1 MSAVTG
7 LLLGAGVGA
16 TVEPVIIDKLET
28 IQGYVGGVIDAV
40 TQQVSKDICA
50 VGYVHD
56 EGLIL
61 DLEMNWIASALF
73 MREIRGPVVLVN
85 GFNEACEYDGDNH
98 DLPDA
103 FVEYMQ
109 TWFLQ
114 KVAETY
120 NESTM
125 VVAMLEMAVT
135 EGITTDEEVDK
146 LMTMLESVS
155 EGGDIEEMKTVAEKL
170 KNVIVEFDEK
180 MADKTTDKLVDEIY
194 EFLDKEV
201 K

>member
-40 TQQVSKDICA
+40 RQQVSKDICA

-56 EGLIL
+56 EGLLL

-85 GFNEACEYDGDNH
+85 GFNEANEYDGDNH

-120 NESTM
+120 NESTI
-125 VVAMLEMAVT
+125 VVAMLEMAVE
-135 EGITTDEEVDK
+135 EGVATDEEVDE
-146 LMTMLESVS
+146 LMIMLETVS
-155 EGGDIEEMKTVAEKL
+155 KGDTEQMKVIAQQL
-170 KNVIVEFDEK
+170 KDILVSFDER
-180 MADKTTDKLVDEIY
+180 MADKTTTKLVDEIY

-201 K
+201 E

>member
-28 IQGYVGGVIDAV
+28 IQDYVGGVIDAV
-40 TQQVSKDICA
+40 RQQVSKDICA

-56 EGLIL
+56 EGLLL

-85 GFNEACEYDGDNH
+85 GFNKAHEYDGDNH

-103 FVEYMQ
+103 FIEYMQ
-109 TWFLQ
+109 TFFLQ

-120 NESTM
+120 NESTI
-125 VVAMLEMAVT
+125 VVAMLEMAVD
-135 EGITTDEEVDK
+135 EGVATDEEVDA
-146 LMTMLESVS
+146 LINMLESVS
-155 EGGDIEEMKTVAEKL
+155 EGDIETMKVVAKQL
-170 KNVIVEFDEK
+170 KDVLVSFDEK
-180 MADKTTDKLVDEIY
+180 MAEKTTTKLVDEIY

-201 K
+201 E

>member
-7 LLLGAGVGA
+7 LLLNAGVGG
-16 TVEPVIIDKLET
+16 TIEPVVIDKLET
-28 IQGYVGGVIDAV
+28 IQGYVGGIIDAV

-73 MREIRGPVVLVN
+73 MREIRGPVVVVN

-98 DLPDA
+98 DLPDV

-109 TWFLQ
+109 TTFLQ

-120 NESTM
+120 NESTIVSAM
-125 VVAMLEMAVT
+125 LQMAIDEGVAEEHEIDELMDLLLKGINGNEEALRVVAKRMRSTLEA
-135 EGITTDEEVDK
+135 
-146 LMTMLESVS
+146 
-155 EGGDIEEMKTVAEKL
+155 
-170 KNVIVEFDEK
+170 FDEK
-180 MADKTTDKLVDEIY
+180 MASKTADKLVDEIY

-201 K
+201 E

>member
-28 IQGYVGGVIDAV
+28 IQDYVGGVIDAV
-40 TQQVSKDICA
+40 RQQVSKDICA

-56 EGLIL
+56 EGLLL

-85 GFNEACEYDGDNH
+85 GFNKAHEYDGDNH

-103 FVEYMQ
+103 FIEYMQ
-109 TWFLQ
+109 TFFLQ

-120 NESTM
+120 NESTI
-125 VVAMLEMAVT
+125 VVAMLEMAVD
-135 EGITTDEEVDK
+135 EGVATDEEVDA
-146 LMTMLESVS
+146 LMNMLESVS
-155 EGGDIEEMKTVAEKL
+155 EGDIETMKVVAKQL
-170 KNVIVEFDEK
+170 KDVLVSFDEK
-180 MADKTTDKLVDEIY
+180 MAEKTTTKLVDEIY

-201 K
+201 E

>member
-7 LLLGAGVGA
+7 LLLNAGVGA
-16 TVEPVIIDKLET
+16 TIEPVVIDKLET
-28 IQGYVGGVIDAV
+28 IQGYVGGIIDAV
-40 TQQVSKDICA
+40 SQQVSKDICA

-73 MREIRGPVVLVN
+73 MREIRGPVVVVN

-98 DLPDA
+98 DLPDV

-109 TWFLQ
+109 TTFLQ

-120 NESTM
+120 NESTIVSAM
-125 VVAMLEMAVT
+125 LQMAIDEGVAEEHEIDELMDLLLQGINGDEEALRVVAKRMRSTLEA
-135 EGITTDEEVDK
+135 
-146 LMTMLESVS
+146 
-155 EGGDIEEMKTVAEKL
+155 
-170 KNVIVEFDEK
+170 FDEK
-180 MADKTTDKLVDEIY
+180 MASKTADKLVDEIY

-201 K
+201 E

>member
-1 MSAVTG
+1 MGAVTG

-56 EGLIL
+56 EGLLL

-85 GFNEACEYDGDNH
+85 GFNKAYEYDGDNH

-103 FVEYMQ
+103 FIEYMQ
-109 TWFLQ
+109 TFFLQ

-120 NESTM
+120 NESTI
-125 VVAMLEMAVT
+125 VVAMLEMAVN
-135 EGITTDEEVDK
+135 EGVATDEEVDA
-146 LMTMLESVS
+146 LMSMLESVS
-155 EGGDIEEMKTVAEKL
+155 KGDIETMKVVAKQLKDVLVSFDERMAEK
-170 KNVIVEFDEK
+170 
-180 MADKTTDKLVDEIY
+180 TTTKLVDEIY

-201 K
+201 E

>member
-40 TQQVSKDICA
+40 RQQVSKDICA

-56 EGLIL
+56 EGLLL

-85 GFNEACEYDGDNH
+85 GFNEANEYDGDNH

-120 NESTM
+120 NESTI
-125 VVAMLEMAVT
+125 VVAMLEMAVE
-135 EGITTDEEVDK
+135 EGVATDEEVDE
-146 LMTMLESVS
+146 LMIMLESVS
-155 EGGDIEEMKTVAEKL
+155 KGDTEQMKVIAEQL
-170 KNVIVEFDEK
+170 KDILVSFDER
-180 MADKTTDKLVDEIY
+180 MADKTTTKLVDEIY

-201 K
+201 E

>member
-1 MSAVTG
+1 MGAVTG

-56 EGLIL
+56 EGLLL

-85 GFNEACEYDGDNH
+85 GFNKAYEYDGDNH

-103 FVEYMQ
+103 FIEYMQ
-109 TWFLQ
+109 TFFLQ

-120 NESTM
+120 NESTI
-125 VVAMLEMAVT
+125 VVAMLEMAVN
-135 EGITTDEEVDK
+135 EGVATDEEVDA
-146 LMTMLESVS
+146 LMSMLDSVA
-155 EGGDIEEMKTVAEKL
+155 EGDIETMKVVAKQLKDVLVSFDERMAEK
-170 KNVIVEFDEK
+170 
-180 MADKTTDKLVDEIY
+180 TTTKLVDEIY

-201 K
+201 E

>member
-7 LLLGAGVGA
+7 LLLNAGVGA

-28 IQGYVGGVIDAV
+28 IQEYVGGIIDAV

-56 EGLIL
+56 EGLLL

-85 GFNEACEYDGDNH
+85 GFNEANEYDGDNH
-98 DLPDA
+98 DLPDV
-103 FVEYMQ
+103 FIKYMQ
-109 TWFLQ
+109 TTFLD

-120 NESTM
+120 NESKILSAILSLAEDAG
-125 VVAMLEMAVT
+125 V
-135 EGITTDEEVDK
+135 IDEAGVEE
-146 LMTMLESVS
+146 LMSFLKDAS
-155 EGGDIEEMKTVAEKL
+155 EGDKDAMRDVRDRFNQIF
-170 KNVIVEFDEK
+170 NEFEEK
-180 MADKTTDKLVDEIY
+180 MAGNTTDKLIDEIY

>member
-28 IQGYVGGVIDAV
+28 IQDYVGGVIDAV
-40 TQQVSKDICA
+40 RQQVSKDICA

-56 EGLIL
+56 EGLLL

-73 MREIRGPVVLVN
+73 MQEIRGPVVLVN
-85 GFNEACEYDGDNH
+85 GFNKAYEYDGDNH

-103 FVEYMQ
+103 FIEYMQ
-109 TWFLQ
+109 TFFLQ

-120 NESTM
+120 NESTI
-125 VVAMLEMAVT
+125 VVAMLQMAVD
-135 EGITTDEEVDK
+135 EGVATDEEVDAI
-146 LMTMLESVS
+146 MSMLESVS
-155 EGGDIEEMKTVAEKL
+155 EGDIETMKVVAKQLKDVLVSFDERMAEK
-170 KNVIVEFDEK
+170 
-180 MADKTTDKLVDEIY
+180 TTTKLVDEIY

-201 K
+201 E

>member
-40 TQQVSKDICA
+40 RQQVSKDICA

-85 GFNEACEYDGDNH
+85 GFNDANEYDGDNH

-120 NESTM
+120 NESTI
-125 VVAMLEMAVT
+125 VVAMLEMAVD
-135 EGITTDEEVDK
+135 EGVATDEEVDA
-146 LMTMLESVS
+146 LMVMLESVS
-155 EGGDIEEMKTVAEKL
+155 KGDIEEMKVVAEQL
-170 KNVIVEFDEK
+170 KSILVSFDER
-180 MADKTTDKLVDEIY
+180 MADKTTTKLVDEIY

-201 K
+201 E